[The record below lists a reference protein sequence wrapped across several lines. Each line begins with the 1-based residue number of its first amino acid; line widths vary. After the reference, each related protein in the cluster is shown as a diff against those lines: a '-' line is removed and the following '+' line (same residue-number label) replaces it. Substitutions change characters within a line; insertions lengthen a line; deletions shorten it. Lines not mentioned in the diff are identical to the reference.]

1 MESVHTEI
9 VKSFL
14 SKTEK
19 DRFSQLLTPPLSL
32 PEGEVFEDF
41 VFTHQSAFLYL
52 SQVVEEKLRNHS
64 LFTQVEIVALG
75 SLSRNELCPNSDV
88 DLIFLGREED
98 VQRITSDLIE
108 QGWPLR
114 YRTPEDIHDWSKGV
128 EVFDILA
135 ILKARPLSPK
145 AAQALIDQRRKIW
158 FRRKKLRSEVLQ
170 VLYKERKEREQRHSS
185 MTNYLEP
192 NLKFGP
198 GGLRDLEQGL
208 QILELYPEKFQSAHH
223 TREVLKYCKMFFL
236 AVRGKLHSLGQRDI
250 LSAQAQFEIAEW
262 LGFTSH
268 KDFMRILQR
277 SLSRVHFYSTW
288 ILEVAKSP
296 KLKTQFEPRN
306 LSQALTLFEKRPS
319 ILSQHLVRQAMDGFP
334 EKKKMLSKKRAQTL
348 ARVLSV
354 RSKSEVLKAVFDSR
368 LIQQMIPDFS
378 RLVGYVQHDQYH
390 RYTADAHILR
400 ACQTVQKIFR
410 KPSLLLELK
419 DFVKYFSDFDWKVL
433 EWTALYH
440 DMGKG
445 FGLAEKHGQKS
456 RELFRQQVGSAL
468 SKKLSEEVEWLV
480 LHHLDL
486 SQAAFRKNSQDR
498 QIWQSY
504 SHLAGSPNRVRR
516 LAVFTVVDIIA
527 TNPEAWGGWK
537 AQLIRSTADRLCSQ
551 EVVEYVE
558 LRKALRGLE
567 IQDADSFTEKIDL
580 SILKDI
586 GIKELSKDLRH
597 CLRAKDSEFRTLK
610 GRSGSLFLR
619 YFNPKDQDGLLLQVL
634 SSLYQLGLSVKMA
647 SVMSFSGRV
656 YDLFL
661 LQTTMSGEKV
671 EKLIRHLKNQDFK
684 TPEIKIEKFELANL
698 GGDQYQLH
706 IEAMDQRGLFLSIIS
721 ELQDL
726 SASIQKADI
735 HTWGRR
741 VEDLIIFH
749 SKLSFEDI
757 QKKLNEKWFDNS
769 VQ

>member
-1 MESVHTEI
+1 M
-9 VKSFL
+9 KSFL
-14 SKTEK
+14 SPIEK
-19 DRFSQLLTPPLSL
+19 DRFTQLLTPPLAL

-41 VFTHQSAFLYL
+41 VFTHHSAFLYL
-52 SQVVEEKLRNHS
+52 SQVVEEKLRQHP
-64 LFTQVEIVALG
+64 LFSQVEIIALG

-88 DLIFLGREED
+88 DLVFLGQEED
-98 VQRITSDLIE
+98 VKKITSDLME

-114 YRTPEDIHDWSKGV
+114 YRMPQDLQDWSLGV
-128 EVFDILA
+128 EIFDILA

-145 AAQALIDQRRKIW
+145 AAQELIGQRRKIW
-158 FRRKKLRSEVLQ
+158 DLRKKLRKEVLQ
-170 VLYKERKEREQRHSS
+170 TLLKERADREQRHSS

-223 TREVLKYCKMFFL
+223 ARDVLKYCKIFFL
-236 AVRGKLHSLGQRDI
+236 AIRGKLHSLGQRDI
-250 LSAQAQFEIAEW
+250 LSAQAQFEISEW
-262 LGFTSH
+262 LGFANQ
-268 KDFMRILQR
+268 KDFMRVLQR
-277 SLSRVHFYSTW
+277 SLSRVHFYSNW
-288 ILEVAKSP
+288 ILEVAKSQKQISIPEP
-296 KLKTQFEPRN
+296 KTLT
-306 LSQALTLFEKRPS
+306 QALALFEKNPS
-319 ILSQHLVRQAMDGFP
+319 ILAQHVVRQAMDGFP
-334 EKKKMLSKKRAQTL
+334 EKKNLTPKKRAQVL

-354 RSKSEVLKAVFDSR
+354 KGKSEVLSAVFDSR

-400 ACQTVQKIFR
+400 ACQTVQRVYR
-410 KPSLLLELK
+410 KPNLLLH
-419 DFVKYFSDFDWKVL
+419 VKEMARDFSDSDWKIL

-456 RELFRQQVGSAL
+456 KDLFRQHVGQSL
-468 SKKLSEEVEWLV
+468 PKKMTEEIEWLV

-498 QIWQSY
+498 QIWQTY
-504 SHLAGSPNRVRR
+504 SHLTGSPERIRR
-516 LAVFTVVDIIA
+516 LAVFTVIDIIA

-537 AQLIRSTADRLCSQ
+537 AQLIRSTAERLCSR
-551 EVVEYVE
+551 EVTEYVE
-558 LRKALRGLE
+558 LRKALKGLDP
-567 IQDADSFTEKIDL
+567 QDAESFTEKIDL
-580 SILKDI
+580 SILKDV
-586 GIKELSKDLRH
+586 GIKNLSKDLKH
-597 CLRAKDSEFRTLK
+597 CLRSKDSEFKTLK

-634 SSLYQLGLSVKMA
+634 TSLYQLGISVKMA
-647 SVMSFSGRV
+647 SVMSFSDRV

-661 LQTTMSGEKV
+661 LQTTMSGDKV
-671 EKLIRHLKNQDFK
+671 EKLIRHSKPTSLQA
-684 TPEIKIEKFELANL
+684 PEIKIEKFELSSL
-698 GGDQYQLH
+698 RDGWSELH
-706 IEAMDQRGLFLSIIS
+706 IEAMDQRGLFLSIVS
-721 ELQDL
+721 ELQGL
-726 SASIQKADI
+726 KASIQKADI

-749 SKLSFEDI
+749 SNLSSDEI
-757 QKKLNEKWFDNS
+757 RKKLNEKWIGS
-769 VQ
+769 SAL